1 MNIIEQLN
9 QLLEY
14 VKSYGELPKN
24 NNIDLNQM
32 SLFIYQYKDNLTED
46 QLDTLEL
53 IIKICNI
60 IYENTNYVLL
70 DDDFYDV
77 LVDIYKSYRK
87 VFPIGG
93 EQIANP
99 INHQISNIQDK
110 SYPLIRYDQLNINNM
125 LFYDELSNKYPLTKE
140 DCIFIYNITYLYY

>member
-24 NNIDLNQM
+24 NNIDLNQI

-60 IYENTNYVLL
+60 N
-70 DDDFYDV
+70 
-77 LVDIYKSYRK
+77 
-87 VFPIGG
+87 
-93 EQIANP
+93 
-99 INHQISNIQDK
+99 SNV
-110 SYPLIRYDQLNINNM
+110 
-125 LFYDELSNKYPLTKE
+125 SN
-140 DCIFIYNITYLYY
+140 